1 VQIIAQKQPIQHQM
15 PLSSAF
21 NLKSVLDMSDSDYQ
35 RWRNDKLKRYIPDL
49 ENCLVPI
56 QNPLQL
62 RPAEKRQLHGIISNN
77 NFVVY
82 QYPSRPDCDSNGYRE
97 ICRQLGLS
105 RSISNPG
112 ADADNVTKIQDR
124 TAYGTGTN
132 HRSRYIPYSNLALNW
147 HTDGYYNNHDRMVR
161 AFVLHCME
169 SAQAGGV
176 NTLMDHE
183 IAYILLRDQN
193 PQWAEALCDPKCLTI
208 PENIV
213 DQKVI
218 RDQFTGPVFSTDP
231 ATGELYARYT
241 ERKHNVVWKDT
252 SAVEKAVSA
261 LAAILRRENGWTAK
275 ITLQRGQGL
284 ICNNVLHNRSA
295 FEDNDSRESKR
306 CLHRIRYAERVQ
318 LLD

>member
-1 VQIIAQKQPIQHQM
+1 M

-21 NLKSVLDMSDSDYQ
+21 KLKPVLEMGESDYQ
-35 RWRNDKLKRYIPDL
+35 RWRKDKLRRYIPDL

-56 QNPLQL
+56 QNPLQS
-62 RPAEKRQLHGIISNN
+62 RPAEIRQLREIICSN

-124 TAYGTGTN
+124 TVYDAGMN

-147 HTDGYYNNHDRMVR
+147 HTDGYYNNQDRMVR

-169 SAQAGGV
+169 PAQAGGV

-183 IAYILLRDQN
+183 IAYILLRDEN
-193 PQWAEALCDPKCLTI
+193 PQWAKALCDPECLTI

-213 DQKVI
+213 GQKVI

-241 ERKHNVVWKDT
+241 ERKHNAVWKDT
-252 SAVEKAVSA
+252 PAVRKAASA
-261 LAAILRRENGWTAK
+261 LAAILRTENRWTAE

-295 FEDNDSRESKR
+295 FEDNDSQESKR
-306 CLHRIRYAERVQ
+306 CLHRIRFSERVQ
-318 LLD
+318 FLD

>member
-1 VQIIAQKQPIQHQM
+1 M

-21 NLKSVLDMSDSDYQ
+21 NLKPVLEMGESDYQ
-35 RWRNDKLKRYIPDL
+35 RWREEKLRRYIPDL

-56 QNPLQL
+56 QNPLKL
-62 RPAEKRQLHGIISNN
+62 RPAEKKQLQGIISSN

-97 ICRQLGLS
+97 ICCQLGLN

-112 ADADNVTKIQDR
+112 ADADNVTKIQDH
-124 TAYGTGTN
+124 TGSGAGAN

-147 HTDGYYNNHDRMVR
+147 HTDGYYNNQNQMVR

-169 SAQAGGV
+169 SAPTGGV
-176 NTLMDHE
+176 NKLMDHE

-193 PQWAEALCDPKCLTI
+193 PDWAEALSDPKCLTI

-213 DQKVI
+213 KQKVI
-218 RDQFTGPVFSTDP
+218 RDQFIGPVFSTDP

-252 SAVEKAVSA
+252 PTVEKAVSA
-261 LAAILRRENGWTAK
+261 LAEILRTESGWTAT

-295 FEDNDSRESKR
+295 FEDNDSHESKR
-306 CLHRIRYAERVQ
+306 CLHRIRFAERVQ
-318 LLD
+318 LLDE